1 MPTITLIQSETKRQ
15 AYDIKIGHS
24 LLDEFPKMLKKMR
37 HSKYVIVTDAK
48 VRKLY
53 GAKLQKNLKNS
64 GTDCELLSFS
74 EGEKNKRLKTVETL
88 LDKMLGVGCDR
99 ESCIIALG
107 GGVTGDIAGFLASVF
122 MRGIDFIQIPTT
134 LLAMADSSIGGKT
147 GVNTSLGKNL
157 IGSFHQPLA
166 VIIDISTLS
175 TLPDKELKNG
185 YSEIIKMAAIRN
197 KSLFKFL
204 EKHNEKILNKDLKI
218 LEEIITLSVRIK
230 ADIVSRDTE
239 EKGIR
244 MILNYGHTYGHAIEK
259 ASKYKIPH
267 GYAVAIGMCM
277 INEIAVEQKLMKAEH
292 ALRIENLL
300 KKAGLPTKMPA
311 NLNKITLNKLIKSD
325 KKRHGAVQHIVIVPK
340 IGRAA
345 IVSDE

>member
-1 MPTITLIQSETKRQ
+1 MPTITLIPREKKRE
-15 AYDIKIGHS
+15 AYDIKIGRG
-24 LLDEFPKMLKKMR
+24 LLEEFPKMLKKLH
-37 HSKYVIVTDAK
+37 HSKYVIVTDSK

-53 GAKLQKNLKNS
+53 GEKLCKDVKNS
-64 GTDCELLSFS
+64 GIGCELISFT

-88 LDKMLGVGCDR
+88 LDKMLSLNCDR
-99 ESCIIALG
+99 KSCIITLG
-107 GGVTGDIAGFLASVF
+107 GGVTGDIAGFLAAVF
-122 MRGIDFIQIPTT
+122 MRGIDFIQVPTT
-134 LLAMADSSIGGKT
+134 LLAMADSGIGGKT
-147 GVNTSLGKNL
+147 GVNASSGKNL

-175 TLPDKELKNG
+175 TLPDKELRNG

-204 EKHNEKILNKDLKI
+204 EKHNEKILNKDLKK
-218 LEEIITLSVRIK
+218 LQKIITISVRIK
-230 ADIVSRDTE
+230 ADIVSRDTK

-277 INEIAVEQKLMKAEH
+277 INEIAVEQKLMKAKH
-292 ALRIENLL
+292 SLRIENLL
-300 KKAGLPTKMPA
+300 KKAGLPTRMPA
-311 NLNKITLNKLIKSD
+311 NLNKTTLNKLIKSD
-325 KKRHGAVQHIVIVPK
+325 KKRCGAVQNIVIVPK

-345 IVSDE
+345 IAEI